1 MIFTDGQSN
10 EPSKTATEARALQN
24 SGLISNWRSDDVII
38 DLIINR
44 FWRPSK
50 ANVFAFGIGTG
61 IKYDELNSIASK
73 PENVGQMQ
81 NFDQIEDF
89 LRNDFKSFASKF

>member
-1 MIFTDGQSN
+1 MQ
-10 EPSKTATEARALQN
+10 
-24 SGLISNWRSDDVII
+24 
-38 DLIINR
+38 
-44 FWRPSK
+44 
-50 ANVFAFGIGTG
+50 ANVFAFGIGSG

-89 LRNDFKSFASKF
+89 LRIVFLITGKSLFDYSGYAKNLQKDNLCCDKMVANQRQAISIHTGQ